1 MRRFVVWTT
10 SKSEYGTGIW
20 AIIDGTVFV
29 RAWSKGHADRRIK
42 PLGPCFVA
50 PHLSLQS
57 ISPATA

>member
-29 RAWSKGHADRRIK
+29 TSYGI
-42 PLGPCFVA
+42 GP
-50 PHLSLQS
+50 
-57 ISPATA
+57 